1 MGENACELLVFKRY
15 KTKNAS
21 SNSDGGKG
29 GGYQSKPLKLDPI
42 QEEILGTKIIFA
54 QEGSIFL
61 LKNILNQ
68 ARAGRAT
75 PKSATL

>member
-1 MGENACELLVFKRY
+1 MWENVCKLLVLRY
-15 KTKNAS
+15 KTNAS
-21 SNSDGGKG
+21 ANSDGGK

-42 QEEILGTKIIFA
+42 QEEILGKEITFLQIFTINIYFLKI
-54 QEGSIFL
+54 S
-61 LKNILNQ
+61 NQ